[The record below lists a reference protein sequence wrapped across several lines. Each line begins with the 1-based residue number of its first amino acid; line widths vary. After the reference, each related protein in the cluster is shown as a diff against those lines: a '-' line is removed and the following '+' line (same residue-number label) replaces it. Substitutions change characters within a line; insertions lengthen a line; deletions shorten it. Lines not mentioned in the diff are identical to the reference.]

1 MNPCAGAPGLGDN
14 FNEHASAD
22 NTSAPA
28 MPQVQQPPPS
38 AVSKL
43 KKPSKLK
50 NPSILAAAIAAQN
63 GRTSAGRNGDECQH
77 LTNFRKRGEQ
87 LKDEMGPRVTI
98 DLKTWKGALMAL
110 RLTASETSSVAD
122 ALRSSIVTELLV
134 EHRTP
139 QEARC

>member
-1 MNPCAGAPGLGDN
+1 
-14 FNEHASAD
+14 
-22 NTSAPA
+22 
-28 MPQVQQPPPS
+28 
-38 AVSKL
+38 
-43 KKPSKLK
+43 
-50 NPSILAAAIAAQN
+50 
-63 GRTSAGRNGDECQH
+63 
-77 LTNFRKRGEQ
+77 

-110 RLTASETSSVAD
+110 RLTASEPSSVAD